1 MEALVKLGTAAAT
14 RKRQRGIRSDQ
25 PSSGFERKDI
35 KIQKVM
41 GTSAIKEANAGLKE
55 GLQSTSHS
63 LNQLENILIDTP
75 FKIEGRKMDTTIM
88 LTIALTLALATG
100 LLVVRAIELQQQ
112 AEAKGCPVGTPAGN
126 ASRTHC
132 VHP

>member
-25 PSSGFERKDI
+25 PSSGFERQDI
-35 KIQKVM
+35 KIPKKSWEHQLLKKQMMDV
-41 GTSAIKEANAGLKE
+41 KEA
-55 GLQSTSHS
+55 QSTSHS
-63 LNQLENILIDTP
+63 LNQMENVLIEAP
-75 FKIEGRKMDTTIM
+75 FKIEGGKMDTRMM

-100 LLVVRAIELQQQ
+100 LLVVPAIELQQQ
-112 AEAKGCPVGTPAGN
+112 AEAKGCPIGTPAGN
-126 ASRTHC
+126 ASKTRF